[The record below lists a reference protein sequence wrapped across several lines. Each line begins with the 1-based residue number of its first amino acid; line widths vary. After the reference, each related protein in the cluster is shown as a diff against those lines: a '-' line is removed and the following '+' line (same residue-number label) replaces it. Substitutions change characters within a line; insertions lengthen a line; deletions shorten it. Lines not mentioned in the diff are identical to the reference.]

1 MKALVVGLILLTF
14 SMCAVAQTAICRDG
28 TASYSAHRSGTCSHH
43 GGVAQWGP
51 FLQTAPSATIPAY
64 RQYTSQ
70 KCQDLAETQNAAE
83 LAAKALFDCLAAGG
97 DDCDQEMQDA
107 QSAHD
112 DYETAY
118 DDADGDC
125 Q

>member
-14 SMCAVAQTAICRDG
+14 SMGAVAQTAICRDG

-51 FLQTAPSATIPAY
+51 FQTSIPPIVPAY
-64 RQYTSQ
+64 PHYTSQ
-70 KCQDLAETQNAAE
+70 KCADLADTQREAE
-83 LAAKALFDCLAAGG
+83 LAAEALRECLANGG
-97 DDCDQEMQDA
+97 DDCDSEMQDA
-107 QSAHD
+107 QSAQS
-112 DYETAY
+112 DYEDAL
-118 DDADGDC
+118 DAADGDC